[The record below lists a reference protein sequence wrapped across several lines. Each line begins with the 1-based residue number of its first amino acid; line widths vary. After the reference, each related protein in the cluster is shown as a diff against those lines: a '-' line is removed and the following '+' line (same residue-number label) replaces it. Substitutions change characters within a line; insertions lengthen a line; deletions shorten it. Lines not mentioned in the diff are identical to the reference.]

1 MRFFANPLMWVLV
14 FVLSC
19 LPARLSARTNELMN
33 FGWKFH
39 LGEAGT
45 GGAKELPLQRAAEA
59 LLTRGKVVSASEGSN
74 DPSYVD
80 LEEGGS
86 VEFTVRLPASGTY
99 DLNFKTT
106 GKVDGMAAKIDVNGT
121 IIAENLPVPNT
132 GSWTSNWKII
142 SLKNVELKAGENTI
156 RFTDNG
162 FNQPMIDQLEVVD
175 TEGGHLLKSTDI
187 PDFAKISFDDAEW
200 QTVDLPHDFQIEQN
214 WAPPSDAELK
224 GKGSLQRLV
233 RRGFKELG
241 VGWYRK
247 EFQADPAWK
256 GKRVILDIEGIMLV
270 GDVWFNGQL
279 VGRNEYGYLGIECD
293 LTKLISFETPNVIA
307 VRADTLGP
315 NASRWYTGGGL
326 YRDVHLVVKD
336 PVSIARH
343 GVFVTTPRVTDAK
356 ADVNVQVEIDNPSKD
371 LQVKTTIL
379 DPNGKAVAEAEKSS
393 LGSPVLLSAP
403 VVNPMKWS
411 CETPHLYT
419 AKVELLRDG
428 KQIDSTETM
437 FGIRTVEFSPDKG
450 LLLNGKK
457 VLFKGVNLHHDLG
470 AVGAAAYES
479 SLERRMK
486 ALKEMG
492 VNGIRTA
499 HNPYSESFMKLADKH
514 GFMLLNEVFDKWDN
528 DHLNYRVGFY
538 DIYPWAV
545 EEWIKRSRNHPS
557 VIFYSVG
564 NEVVFEQVHNE
575 GKAKDWG
582 VTTFNALRDR
592 AKEFDS
598 TRKFTVGHFPARWDG
613 MSKRD
618 EAFFKTKPPQMAFV
632 SDVVSYNY
640 LWKFFAI
647 DRQEHPDWVFFQSEA
662 TTAELGRNFFGM
674 DLDKVVGLAYWGA
687 VAYLGESGN
696 WPHKG
701 FDRSV
706 LDLSLEKRPQ
716 FYFIQSYYS
725 DHPMVH
731 LAIMESAAK
740 PVVWNNVSL
749 GFDSMTENW
758 NRASGSKVNVVAYS
772 NAEEVELFLNG
783 KSLGTQKNKLDD
795 INNRNKFAWFV
806 DYAPGGLKAVARTQ
820 GKVLAEHQLETVGEP
835 VALKLE
841 PENAN
846 WKADRLDLQHI
857 RVHAVDD
864 KGRNVFNAK
873 NLVRFDVDGPAK
885 LIALDNGDIKSNE
898 EFVAKE
904 RSLDEGHALAILRAG
919 KERGTVVLKA
929 TADGLQ
935 QATLSLKLQ

>member
-1 MRFFANPLMWVLV
+1 MKRYDAYFLGLVLAV
-14 FVLSC
+14 GISSV
-19 LPARLSARTNELMN
+19 PIQVSARTDELMN

-39 LGEAGT
+39 LGEAG
-45 GGAKELPLQRAAEA
+45 GKEVPLQRAADA
-59 LLTRGKVVSASEGSN
+59 RLTRAKVVSASVGSN
-74 DPSYVD
+74 DPGYVD
-80 LEEGGS
+80 LEEGGA
-86 VEFTVRLPASGTY
+86 VEFTVQLPAAGKY
-99 DLNFKTT
+99 DLNIKTT
-106 GKVDGMAAKIDVNGT
+106 GKFDGMAAKIQVNGST
-121 IIAENLPVPNT
+121 VAEKMPVPNT
-132 GSWTSNWKII
+132 GSWTSNWKIVA
-142 SLKNVELKAGENTI
+142 LKNVELKAGENTV

-162 FNQPMIDQLEVVD
+162 FDQPMIDQLEVVD
-175 TEGGHLLKSTDI
+175 AEGGHLLKAADI
-187 PDFAKISFDDAEW
+187 PDFAKPSYDDAGW
-200 QTVDLPHDFQIEQN
+200 RVVDLPHDFQIEQN
-214 WAPPSDAELK
+214 WTPPSETELK
-224 GKGSLQRLV
+224 GKGYLQRLV

-241 VGWYRK
+241 VGWYRR
-247 EFQADPAWK
+247 ELRADPSWK
-256 GKRVILDIEGIMLV
+256 GKRVVLDIEGIMLV

-293 LTKLISFETPNVIA
+293 LTKLINFEKPNVIA

-315 NASRWYTGGGL
+315 DASRWYTGGGL
-326 YRDVHLVVKD
+326 YRDVRLVVKD

-343 GVFVTTPRVTDAK
+343 GVFVTTPQVTDAK
-356 ADVNVQVEIDNPSKD
+356 AEVNIQVEIDNPSKD
-371 LQVKTTIL
+371 VQVKATIL
-379 DPNGKAVAEAEKSS
+379 DPNGKAVAEMENSS
-393 LGSPVLLSAP
+393 GISPVRLTSA
-403 VVNPMKWS
+403 VTNPLKWS

-419 AKVELLRDG
+419 AKVELLKDG
-428 KQIDSTETM
+428 KQVDSTETI
-437 FGIRTVEFSPDKG
+437 FGIRTVEFTPEKG

-457 VLFKGVNLHHDLG
+457 VIFKGVNLHHDLG

-479 SLERRMK
+479 SIERRLK
-486 ALKEMG
+486 VLKEMG

-499 HNPYSESFMKLADKH
+499 HNPYSESFIKMADKH
-514 GFMLLNEVFDKWDN
+514 GFMILNEIFDKWDN
-528 DHLNYRVGFY
+528 DHPNYRVGFY

-557 VIFYSVG
+557 VVLNSVG
-564 NEVVFEQVHNE
+564 NEVVFEQVHNG

-592 AKEFDS
+592 AKEFDT
-598 TRKFTVGHFPARWDG
+598 TRKFTVGHFPSRWDG
-613 MSKRD
+613 VSNRES
-618 EAFFKTKPPQMAFV
+618 EAFLKTKPPQMAFV
-632 SDVVSYNY
+632 SDIVSYNY

-687 VAYLGESGN
+687 VAYLGESGS

-716 FYFIQSYYS
+716 FHFIQSYYS

-806 DYAPGGLKAVARTQ
+806 DYAPGGLKAVARIH
-820 GKVLAEHQLETVGEP
+820 GKVVAEHQLETVGEP

-846 WKADRLDLQHI
+846 WKADGLDLQHI

-864 KGRNVFNAK
+864 KGRKVVSAK
-873 NLVRFDVDGPAK
+873 NLVRFDVEGPAA

-904 RSLDEGHALAILRAG
+904 RSLNEGHALAILRAR
-919 KERGTVVLKA
+919 KEPGTVVFKA
-929 TADGLQ
+929 NADGLKP
-935 QATLSLKLQ
+935 AMLTLKLR